1 MELNQVKQREK
12 ELESQLELV
21 TMDSESQVRS
31 RDMKILE
38 LKRHI
43 DQLEFNME
51 NASIKE
57 HKSREDKVKLEEKL
71 TNVIK
76 NLRGSISMLEDDLDL
91 DEELVQRIKKL

>member
-1 MELNQVKQREK
+1 
-12 ELESQLELV
+12 
-21 TMDSESQVRS
+21 VRS
-31 RDMKILE
+31 RDVKILE

-57 HKSREDKVKLEEKL
+57 QKSREDKVKLEDKL

-76 NLRGSISMLEDDLDL
+76 SLRNSMNLLENDLDL
-91 DEELVQRIKKL
+91 DESLVQKIKKL